1 MPENNNNWPS
11 GTITFLFTDIEK
23 STLLWER
30 YGEQMRPVQ
39 ARHDALLRTA
49 VEQHGGRV
57 VKTTGDGLHAA
68 FETAASALAAATSA
82 QRQLQSEAWFEIAPD
97 QLRVRMGLHSGEA
110 QWRDGDYYGAA
121 VNRAA
126 RIMGLGHGGQI
137 LLAAV
142 TAGLLQE
149 ALPPNTT
156 LRDMGSHPLRGL
168 QREEHIYQLA
178 APDLLSDFPPLNA
191 GRLPA
196 GNLPAHVSSFIGRTR
211 EMAEIRSVLPRTR
224 LLTLTGPGG
233 TGKTRLSLQLASDVQ
248 AAYLHGAWLVE
259 LAPVTDPELVVK
271 TVAGAFNLQGLTD
284 TQTRE
289 ILFDYLR
296 EKQLLLILDNCEH
309 LITACAQLADDLIA
323 SCPRLTILASSRE
336 GLGVY
341 GETTYHLPTLSLP
354 AVNCDTAEIANRSEA
369 VQLFLERAA
378 AAQPGFRVSDA
389 NAPAVAQIVRRL
401 DGIPLA
407 IELAAARLKVFSV
420 EQIAARLD
428 QRFRLLTGGSRTAL
442 PRQQTLR
449 ALIDWSYDLLDEDER
464 DLFRRLSVFLG
475 GWTFEAA
482 ESVALSLD
490 VYTLLPQLV
499 GKSLV
504 MREVEAMPESWADNE
519 PPPEPRFS
527 YLETIRQYARDRLIE
542 SGMVEEARD
551 RHFAYYEALSQ
562 SVEYDAVPNAFALK
576 GNHLLLEQD
585 NLRAAVEWSSGR
597 YPERTLDLLWNLLPF
612 ISDQLPGSESI
623 DWTSLALQRL
633 DSLPPVTG
641 VAAKQRERLRH
652 TGLVMIGLLKMFT
665 GQLDEAWRLSG
676 EVSELLQDNDGDPVL
691 LANALFT
698 KAQTGYYL
706 EDPARDETLAQA
718 EVVLRSMADHP
729 SKEWML
735 AMVLMLSAE
744 IESRNGNMELVER
757 HYQESKLILE
767 NATSAFLPWL
777 EYSRLEVLLGMNL
790 EPDAARELYQKAIR
804 ALRYGRSGRMAA
816 MAESGWAH
824 RMRHEGNFD
833 EAMAIYQRMMVEWR
847 ELGHRAAMANIMEN
861 IAFIDRIQG
870 RPERAV
876 RLLGAAERL
885 REVIG
890 QDMLRLEREEYERE
904 LGELKRSLNS
914 QEVDRLWTEGR
925 ALSTDAV
932 IDLTLR
938 DDKLG

>member
-1 MPENNNNWPS
+1 MPENNSSWPS
-11 GTITFLFTDIEK
+11 GTVTFLFTDIEK

-30 YGEQMRPVQ
+30 HGEQMRPVQ

-49 VEQHGGRV
+49 VEQQGGRV

-68 FETAASALAAATSA
+68 FETAASALAAAVSA
-82 QRQLQSEAWFEIAPD
+82 QRQLQSEIWSEIAPS

-110 QWRDGDYYGAA
+110 QLRDGDYYGTA

-137 LLAAV
+137 LLSAV
-142 TAGLLQE
+142 TAALL
-149 ALPPNTT
+149 PSSTS
-156 LRDMGSHPLRGL
+156 LRDMGSQPLRGL
-168 QREEHIYQLA
+168 QHEEQIYQLVS
-178 APDLLSDFPPLNA
+178 PDLPSDFPPLNA
-191 GRLPA
+191 GRPPA
-196 GNLPAHVSSFIGRTR
+196 GNLPAHVSSFVGRTR
-211 EMAEIRSVLPRTR
+211 EMAEIRSLLPHTR

-233 TGKTRLSLQLASDVQ
+233 TGKTRLSLHLASDVQ
-248 AAYLHGAWLVE
+248 AAYMHGAWLVE
-259 LAPVTDPELVVK
+259 LAPLTDPELVVK
-271 TVAGAFNLQGLTD
+271 SVAGAFSLQGLTD

-309 LITACAQLADDLIA
+309 LITACAQLAGALIA
-323 SCPRLTILASSRE
+323 GCPRLTILASSRE

-354 AVNCDTAEIANRSEA
+354 AANDDTAEIVNRSEA
-369 VQLFLERAA
+369 VQLFVERAA

-420 EQIAARLD
+420 AQIAARLD

-449 ALIDWSYDLLDEDER
+449 ALIDWSYDLLDDDER

-482 ESVALSLD
+482 ESVALPLD
-490 VYTLLPQLV
+490 VYALLPQLV
-499 GKSLV
+499 GKSLA
-504 MREVEAMPESWADNE
+504 MREGEALPESWADTE
-519 PPPEPRFS
+519 PLLEPRFS

-551 RHFAYYEALSQ
+551 RHFAYYEVLSQ
-562 SVEYDAVPNAFALK
+562 SVEFDALPDAFALR
-576 GNHLLLEQD
+576 GDRLLREHD
-585 NLRAAVEWSSGR
+585 NLRAAVEWSTAR
-597 YPERTLDLLWNLLPF
+597 YPERTLDLLWHLLPF
-612 ISDQLPGSESI
+612 ISDQLPGSESV
-623 DWTSLALQRL
+623 DWTSSALQQL

-641 VAAKQRERLRH
+641 VAARQREHLRH
-652 TGLVMIGLLKMFT
+652 IGLVMIGLLKMFM
-665 GQLDEAWRLSG
+665 GQLDEAWRLSS
-676 EVSELLQDNDGDPVL
+676 EVSELLQNNDGDPVL
-691 LANALFT
+691 LANALYT

-706 EDPARDETLAQA
+706 EDPASSEALAQA
-718 EVVLRSMADHP
+718 EAVLRTLAGHP
-729 SKEWML
+729 SIEWML
-735 AMVLMLSAE
+735 VMVLILSAE
-744 IESRNGNMELVER
+744 IESQKGNTELAQR

-767 NATSAFLPWL
+767 NTTGAFLPWL
-777 EYSRLEVLLGMNL
+777 EYSRLEVLLEMNL
-790 EPDAARELYQKAIR
+790 EPDVAREQYQKAIR
-804 ALRYGRSGRMAA
+804 TLRYGRSGRMAA
-816 MAESGWAH
+816 MAESNWAH
-824 RMRHEGNFD
+824 RMRRERSFE
-833 EAMAIYQRMMVEWR
+833 EAMAIYRRMIVEWR

-885 REVIG
+885 RDVIG
-890 QDMLRLEREEYERE
+890 QDMLRPEREEYERE
-904 LGELKRSLNS
+904 LGELQRSFS
-914 QEVDRLWTEGR
+914 AQEVDRLWAEGR

-932 IDLTLR
+932 IDLALQ
-938 DDKLG
+938 DDKP